1 MTEVKFLADFRGKL
15 TKENFY
21 TAGTVASFETGVAV
35 QIVELGFAEL
45 VEVEQEK
52 EQPIGE
58 VLVEKPARKRT
69 TK

>member
-1 MTEVKFLADFRGKL
+1 MTEIRFLADFRGKL

-21 TAGTVASFETGVAV
+21 TAGTVASFDHGVAV

-45 VEVEQEK
+45 VEVEQE
-52 EQPIGE
+52 EQPIEE
-58 VLVEKPARKRT
+58 VQVEKPARKRT